1 MSCCESS
8 AAEDVLVLEG
18 GWTGYV
24 PPSRDDGD
32 RYLQTWN
39 GNIKRVTKRA
49 ILSLSLYRYQQ
60 FIRSPAN
67 MQSYKSRA

>member
-39 GNIKRVTKRA
+39 GNIKRVTERA
-49 ILSLSLYRYQQ
+49 ILSLSL
-60 FIRSPAN
+60 SLPAIHPISS
-67 MQSYKSRA
+67 QYAKL